1 MFKGAGVITTVA
13 QVTAV
18 AQIQSLAEELLS
30 ACYGHK
36 QKQKNKTKQIQT
48 SHMVIITNSG

>member
-18 AQIQSLAEELLS
+18 AQIQSLAEELLH
-30 ACYGHK
+30 AARHR
-36 QKQKNKTKQIQT
+36 QKEVKTQKK
-48 SHMVIITNSG
+48 